1 MLDEELKQLV
11 LKNQKILESLE
22 EKVSKIQRKMLW
34 STIGNILK
42 IVLIAGPII
51 VGIIYLLPFVR
62 EYFDNLGPLLFKFS
76 SDSFGSDLLN
86 EPSRAVDTLN
96 SDELRA
102 LIQQYCN
109 N

>member
-51 VGIIYLLPFVR
+51 VGIIYL
-62 EYFDNLGPLLFKFS
+62 
-76 SDSFGSDLLN
+76 
-86 EPSRAVDTLN
+86 
-96 SDELRA
+96 
-102 LIQQYCN
+102 
-109 N
+109 